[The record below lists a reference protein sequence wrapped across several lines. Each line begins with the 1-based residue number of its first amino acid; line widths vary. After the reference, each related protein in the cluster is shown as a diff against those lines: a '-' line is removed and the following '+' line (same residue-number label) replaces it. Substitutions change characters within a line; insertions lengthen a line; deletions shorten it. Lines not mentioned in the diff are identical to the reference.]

1 MPSAPLRALPACASL
16 GCALRPP
23 DGALREELRH
33 YRRARRVTD
42 AELRDLRFDGG
53 EGGSAGAGVGGGSE
67 GRQTPVSVGAGPS
80 TSAHGAAWDANGE
93 AGANADSP
101 GDEEAPQ
108 LRLEDYAVPEHCIPV
123 LGNVL
128 EMDEVWDKLAA
139 VCEFDVIMMVRRCER
154 CWHAAAP
161 CAAACAAALKGKC
174 LLTPCASARI
184 CLHVSQDPP
193 WQLACANP
201 TRGVAIAYQ
210 QLQDRFI
217 ADLPV
222 PRLQPKGGLLCV
234 WTINAKYAWTI
245 QQMQQWGYDL
255 VDEIVWVK
263 MTVNRRIAKSHGYY
277 LQHAKEVCLVGLKG
291 EEPAALRRGVI
302 SDIIW
307 SKRRG
312 QSQKPDDIYQI
323 IEDLVPGGR
332 FLEIFG
338 RKNNL
343 RDHWVTIGNEVTGQ
357 NHLID
362 KIEEETAKQ
371 APGGGEVVGAA
382 AGRPSIEEGKG
393 GAAAAAAA
401 QEAAATAVAS

>member
-1 MPSAPLRALPACASL
+1 M
-16 GCALRPP
+16 
-23 DGALREELRH
+23 
-33 YRRARRVTD
+33 
-42 AELRDLRFDGG
+42 
-53 EGGSAGAGVGGGSE
+53 
-67 GRQTPVSVGAGPS
+67 

-139 VCEFDVIMMVRRCER
+139 VCEFDVIMM
-154 CWHAAAP
+154 
-161 CAAACAAALKGKC
+161 
-174 LLTPCASARI
+174 
-184 CLHVSQDPP
+184 DPP

-371 APGGGEVVGAA
+371 APGVGEVVGAA

-401 QEAAATAVAS
+401 AEAAATAVAS